1 MNTLHN
7 FTFALFLLLCYSSH
21 VLSISPV
28 YFFNSTFDSEIG
40 GKPLTF
46 NELNLNT
53 NTIQTL
59 DSIKFEGKGYSNE
72 EFFGIVIYYKTGV
85 LYANYWQIIGPETYQ
100 SNLLAVD
107 TSTGKLLFKDFKY
120 CEGMVSSGLAIDQTN
135 GDIHFL
141 NSTGPFESYGLTV
154 DWTKW
159 NIENNITTIIQNNA
173 NTNAGPYGAIV
184 FNSLTNSLIEL
195 DILGENLYI
204 YQANLPLLNITID
217 GSWFMMTINSK
228 TGDLIVGTSDPS
240 PAVDIL
246 LVTVNGSNL
255 NKKILCHF
263 PAVNYSFVSSNDAS
277 DFDYASN
284 TWVAGL
290 EEADSEKYGGPYNAF
305 FHVNI
310 DTCAEGFYYDSSNE
324 NKILQGIPRFN
335 SGSSF

>member
-1 MNTLHN
+1 MNAHN
-7 FTFALFLLLCYSSH
+7 FTVAIFLLLCYSSL
-21 VLSISPV
+21 VLSISPI
-28 YFFNSTFDSEIG
+28 YFFNSTYHSEINV
-40 GKPLTF
+40 PLTF

-59 DSIKFEGKGYSNE
+59 DSITFDGKEYDYE
-72 EFFGIVIYYKTGV
+72 EFLGVVIYYKTGV

-120 CEGMVSSGLAIDQTN
+120 CEGTVSGLAIDQTN

-141 NSTGPFESYGLTV
+141 NSTDPYEIFGLTV

-159 NIENNITTIIQNNA
+159 NIENNVTTIIQHNA
-173 NTNAGPYGAIV
+173 NTNIGPYGAIV
-184 FNSLTNSLIEL
+184 FNSFTNSLIQL
-195 DILGENLYI
+195 DILGENLII
-204 YQANLPLLNITID
+204 YQANLPLLNITTG

-228 TGDLIVGTSDPS
+228 TGDLIVTTSGTSPS
-240 PAVDIL
+240 VVYIL
-246 LVTVNGSNL
+246 LVAVNGSSL

-263 PAVNYSFVSSNDAS
+263 PADNYTYTSSNDAS
-277 DFDYASN
+277 DFDYTSN
-284 TWVAGL
+284 TWVAGI
-290 EEADSEKYGGPYNAF
+290 EEASSKKFGGPYNAF

-310 DTCAEGFYYDSSNE
+310 DTCAKGFYYYSSE
-324 NKILQGIPRFN
+324 NNILQGIPRFN